1 MNNFGR
7 GDEFIIILLLTLVF
21 YKFTQFYPFLL
32 LSTSLLSFWI
42 WHLYDKKRYWQ
53 KQGVPCSSTNLFFG
67 HMNEL
72 KSKGGVIDFEK
83 EHFKKFG
90 KTYGMYFLDM
100 NNLVTM
106 DFDIIKQVFIKDFA
120 HFPARFGLPVTQ
132 NKKILENSL
141 LRSMVSVLLGDD
153 WRRVR
158 NRITPAFTTGK
169 LKRIIPT
176 IAESS
181 NQLINYISR
190 KYVATN
196 EEIPLKEIFGRFTL
210 DVIGRSGFSSD
221 FKTFT
226 DEDSK
231 IVKQTLVFTN
241 PAKNI
246 AYFSFMAFFPVLNSL
261 LERFFSYDL
270 WDIPAQSF
278 FHGIM
283 SKLYDERK
291 DDPEAKDKYND
302 IFQLLMNA
310 VNDSEASEM
319 DNITKEQANEIKNE
333 LITKQNDKYLSK
345 IELFAQGLILLIAG
359 YDTTGS
365 VLQFAIY
372 MLALHPEAQA
382 KLREEIND
390 VLGIEDQ
397 ITYEHL
403 KSMEYLQ
410 AVVQETLRIY
420 PPAPVSNRVCNTN
433 LNINGI
439 NLREGDLVSVP
450 IYSIQH
456 NEEFYPEP
464 EKFKPERFLREEKS
478 SLDPIT
484 FLSFG
489 LGPRNCIGMRFAEF
503 QMQVVIALIMRR
515 FNFKTSPNTPRLPL
529 ELDSMMLLRPKV
541 KLVVLAEDLS

>member
-72 KSKGGVIDFEK
+72 KSKGG
-83 EHFKKFG
+83 
-90 KTYGMYFLDM
+90 
-100 NNLVTM
+100 
-106 DFDIIKQVFIKDFA
+106 
-120 HFPARFGLPVTQ
+120 GLPVTQ

-246 AYFSFMAFFPVLNSL
+246 AYFSFMGYLYIQYFSNINIIAFFPVLNSL

-359 YDTTGS
+359 LVLNRYDTTGS

-515 FNFKTSPNTPRLPL
+515 FNFKTSPNTPVIKSFKKILTNSIDSETTPGTRLN
-529 ELDSMMLLRPKV
+529 DAFTSKG
-541 KLVVLAEDLS
+541 KTCGFG